1 MRPSSTKHAADAG
14 QAASAAAS
22 HLPSLASSLV
32 WFHLA
37 SRRQF
42 LHMDS
47 GRWMPGTQPTGNT
60 SPDPQPLR
68 ADVPGILGAGRWVW
82 FPDVEAI

>member
-1 MRPSSTKHAADAG
+1 MRPTPTKHAADTG
-14 QAASAAAS
+14 QAARAALS
-22 HLPSLASSLV
+22 YLPGFASSLV

-37 SRRQF
+37 SRSHF
-42 LHMDS
+42 LPMDS

-60 SPDPQPLR
+60 SPDLQPLQ
-68 ADVPGILGAGRWVW
+68 ANMPGILGAGRWVW